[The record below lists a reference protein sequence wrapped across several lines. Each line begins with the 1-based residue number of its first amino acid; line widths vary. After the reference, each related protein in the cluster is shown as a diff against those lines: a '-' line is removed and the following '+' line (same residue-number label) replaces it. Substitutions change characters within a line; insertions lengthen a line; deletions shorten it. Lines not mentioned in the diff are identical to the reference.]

1 MNIVYI
7 VIRFIYQWNT
17 VTTITQC
24 GGAISLLALS
34 YIAYKGV
41 IEDHANNH
49 SNSNH
54 TRTMMAKQGGEK
66 NKYSNTQA
74 AAAALAG
81 GASLDLLGLVV
92 VIQYGTI
99 LISNKFYWLLVL
111 IPIYAAYMI
120 YYTTF
125 KP

>member
-1 MNIVYI
+1 MVYI
-7 VIRFIYQWNT
+7 FIRFIYQWST
-17 VTTITQC
+17 VTIPQSI
-24 GGAISLLALS
+24 GAISLLALS

-41 IEDHANNH
+41 IEDHAN
-49 SNSNH
+49 SNSNN
-54 TRTMMAKQGGEK
+54 TMMAKQGGGK
-66 NKYSNTQA
+66 NKYYSNTQ

-99 LISNKFYWLLVL
+99 LIGYKFYWLLVV
-111 IPIYAAYMI
+111 IPIYAAYTI
-120 YYTTF
+120 YTTF